1 VYHINPSGIALIQSL
16 NVKRIKTFVDLAQDF
31 IQCQLSCFSR
41 VVCLVDVFDR
51 YDLELSM
58 KSAQRNRR
66 SAPGLSRKVC
76 QAIEGRPIPDWKK
89 FLGVDTN
96 KQALLQF
103 LGKSIVEHHDQ
114 SPRKMSAEDTLFLAG
129 VCNDPMTVKKIC
141 SEGVSDCPELFCT
154 HEEADTRMLL
164 YVIHTDRMFGEKRTK
179 GRIIV
184 KSPDTDVLVLCVH
197 YIPSLQYTDEL
208 WFQTGAI
215 SSTKDERRFIPVH
228 DILCNSIDP
237 VICKILPAVHAV
249 TGCDTTS
256 SMFGIGKRTVFKVLK
271 DRPSDFIDLSSLVH
285 CDIDQ
290 SVYAARKLVPRLYDQ
305 KEKLKAGHVD
315 LNKLRVML
323 ATLKDTCSAKH
334 PPCGATFRQHILR
347 ASLQTNIWMS
357 AHIPKVSSFIWMG
370 EEESVSFSVFQRSD
384 VVRFF
389 AGSGVYL

>member
-1 VYHINPSGIALIQSL
+1 
-16 NVKRIKTFVDLAQDF
+16 
-31 IQCQLSCFSR
+31 
-41 VVCLVDVFDR
+41 
-51 YDLELSM
+51 
-58 KSAQRNRR
+58 
-66 SAPGLSRKVC
+66 
-76 QAIEGRPIPDWKK
+76 
-89 FLGVDTN
+89 
-96 KQALLQF
+96 
-103 LGKSIVEHHDQ
+103 
-114 SPRKMSAEDTLFLAG
+114 
-129 VCNDPMTVKKIC
+129 
-141 SEGVSDCPELFCT
+141 
-154 HEEADTRMLL
+154 
-164 YVIHTDRMFGEKRTK
+164 
-179 GRIIV
+179 
-184 KSPDTDVLVLCVH
+184 
-197 YIPSLQYTDEL
+197 
-208 WFQTGAI
+208 
-215 SSTKDERRFIPVH
+215 
-228 DILCNSIDP
+228 
-237 VICKILPAVHAV
+237 
-249 TGCDTTS
+249 
-256 SMFGIGKRTVFKVLK
+256 MFGIGKRTVFKVLK